1 MSLQPASRPP
11 RTGIWPDIRLVGL
24 AASLV
29 FALAYLN
36 LAETSAR
43 HVTAPL
49 WPANAV
55 LIAVMSRLRPRLWP
69 LAAGLGVAA
78 MVAASLLRGTA
89 TPLAFALPLA
99 NGVDALLC
107 VAGLR
112 WAGTLPPDLRRL
124 KDAGAFL
131 VFGGLVAPL
140 AAGLIAATARQL
152 AGSGQFLQ
160 NLFDWWAAR
169 GLGTLVFTPAL
180 LAITPARLWRL
191 VTPRRRWWALGLTT
205 ALALFLAAVFLQTR
219 YPALF
224 TIMPLLMLITFF
236 LGLTGGA
243 LAILATTLVA
253 LYATLQGLGPFALIQ
268 GDAAEQM
275 MFLQVFLLFGVVT
288 VVAVAVLV
296 EREQRSQRE
305 RIRLRDELIES
316 ERRFRAWADNAS
328 DVVAYSGL
336 DSVFLYLSPSVER
349 LLGYT
354 PDELVGKS
362 IEAIVHP
369 DDLRDANRAIR
380 ARVLAPR
387 EAERPPV
394 IYRVITKTGAV
405 LWVEA
410 RPELLR
416 DPDTGEPVGVSDIVS
431 DITARREIAASLRAA
446 KEAAEEATR
455 AKTDFLANMSH
466 EIRTPLTAILG
477 FSSLLENLDS
487 LSEEARRYV
496 RRIVAGGRVLLSVV
510 NDILDFSKLEA
521 GQVHLDP
528 APFDPHEF
536 VQATAELIS
545 PQIEAKGLSFDLAL
559 SPGLPP
565 SLIGDSTRLR
575 QILLNLLNNAV
586 KFTSKGGVR
595 LSADYD
601 PGSGELCLVVAD
613 TGTGIPADK
622 LDQLF
627 ERFSQVDSSVS
638 RHYGG
643 TGLGLAIC
651 KSLLDLMAGRITV
664 ESEVGRGTR
673 IEVHVPAPQEAPA
686 ASRIDP
692 PPRAE
697 PAQEEP
703 AGAVPTA
710 NATPA
715 EVGPATPARILV
727 VDDVAENRELVR
739 LLLDFMGHGVEE
751 AAGGE
756 EACRLAQAERF
767 DLILM
772 DMQMPKV
779 DGLAASRRIRASGGP
794 NADTPILA
802 FTANVLG
809 DQVEQCLAAGMN
821 DHISKPILADELTA
835 KVRQWMS
842 RAPGAV
848 AAAPGD

>member
-1 MSLQPASRPP
+1 MSQELASAPSHR
-11 RTGIWPDIRLVGL
+11 RLWPDMGLVGL
-24 AASLV
+24 AGLLV
-29 FALAYLN
+29 FGLAYFN
-36 LAETSAR
+36 LSEISTR

-49 WPANAV
+49 WPANAI
-55 LIAVMSRLRPRLWP
+55 LIAVMSRLRPGRWALT
-69 LAAGLGVAA
+69 LGLGLAA

-89 TPLAFALPLA
+89 MPLALTLPLA
-99 NGVDALLC
+99 NVVDALLC

-131 VFGGLVAPL
+131 VFGGLAAPL

-152 AGSGQFLQ
+152 TGSGHFLQ

-180 LAITPARLWRL
+180 LALTPARLVRL
-191 VTPRRRWWALGLTT
+191 ITPRRRWWALGLAT
-205 ALALFLAAVFLQTR
+205 ALAVFLAAVFLQTR

-224 TIMPLLMLITFF
+224 TIMPLLMLITFY

-243 LAILATTLVA
+243 LAILATTLAA
-253 LYATLQGLGPFALIQ
+253 LYATLRGLGPFSLVR
-268 GDAAEQM
+268 GDAAAQM
-275 MFLQVFLLFGVVT
+275 TFLQVFLLFGVVT

-305 RIRLRDELIES
+305 RMRLRDELIES

-336 DSVFLYLSPSVER
+336 DGAFLYLSPSVER

-354 PDELVGKS
+354 PAELVGQS
-362 IEAIVHP
+362 IEAIIHP
-369 DDLRDANRAIR
+369 DDLRAATRAIR
-380 ARVLAPR
+380 ARVSAPR
-387 EAERPPV
+387 ESERPPV
-394 IYRVITKTGAV
+394 VYRVITKTGAL

-410 RPELLR
+410 RPELLL
-416 DPDTGEPVGVSDIVS
+416 DPESGEPAGVSDIVS
-431 DITARREIAASLRAA
+431 DITARREIAASLSAA
-446 KEAAEEATR
+446 KEAAEAATR

-477 FSSLLENLDS
+477 FSSLLENLDT

-528 APFDPHEF
+528 APFDPQEF
-536 VQATAELIS
+536 VRSTAELIA
-545 PQIEAKGLSFDLAL
+545 PQIESKGLSFALAL
-559 SPGLPP
+559 SPGLPS

-586 KFTSKGGVR
+586 KFTAKGGVT

-601 PGSGELCLVVAD
+601 PGSGELRLVVAD
-613 TGTGIPADK
+613 TGTGIPSDK

-627 ERFSQVDSSVS
+627 ERFSQVDGSIS

-651 KSLLDLMAGRITV
+651 KSLLDLMAGRIMV
-664 ESEVGRGTR
+664 ASEVGRGTR
-673 IEVHVPAPQEAPA
+673 FEVHVPAPQEQAAAPRIGLPPLA
-686 ASRIDP
+686 A
-692 PPRAE
+692 

-703 AGAVPTA
+703 GGDAPAADP
-710 NATPA
+710 TPA
-715 EVGPATPARILV
+715 EEGGAAPVRILV

-739 LLLDFMGHGVEE
+739 LLLDFMGHEVEE

-772 DMQMPKV
+772 DMQMPRV

-794 NADTPILA
+794 NAATPILA

-809 DQVEQCLAAGMN
+809 EQVEQCLAAGMN

-842 RAPGAV
+842 PAAGAE